1 MSSFLGKVYTN
12 RRWYPFPGI
21 YSLHND
27 FEVSIINLTVSL
39 PLKILTYST
48 EMNKLCI
55 IRLSCL
61 LKLTIEL
68 VYILTVV
75 SIIVRLKSCYPRYV
89 VLLYYYL
96 CKSAKKEL

>member
-1 MSSFLGKVYTN
+1 MV
-12 RRWYPFPGI
+12 FPGI

-96 CKSAKKEL
+96 CKSAKIEL

>member
-1 MSSFLGKVYTN
+1 MV
-12 RRWYPFPGI
+12 FPGI

-55 IRLSCL
+55 IRSSCL

-75 SIIVRLKSCYPRYV
+75 SYHSMFKK
-89 VLLYYYL
+89 LLSKIRRTTLLLSMQVCQDRAIMYHWI
-96 CKSAKKEL
+96 CP

>member
-1 MSSFLGKVYTN
+1 MV
-12 RRWYPFPGI
+12 FPGI

-75 SIIVRLKSCYPRYV
+75 SIIVRLKSCCAKICHV
-89 VLLYYYL
+89 TIYYL